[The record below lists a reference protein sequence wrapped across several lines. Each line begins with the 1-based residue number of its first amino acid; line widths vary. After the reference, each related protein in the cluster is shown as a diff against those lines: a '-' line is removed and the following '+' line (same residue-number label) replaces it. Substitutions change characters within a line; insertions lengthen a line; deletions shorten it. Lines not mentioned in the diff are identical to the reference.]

1 MRTLATADMPPIVSL
16 VSYPMYP
23 MKNRLAIRILQME
36 SRRYH
41 TIVKLLSLTLVV
53 LLATRAGQSMH
64 AQELPRAQQ
73 EFEKLDKA
81 YRAHQLRADQYMNKA
96 DSLVHQLLSEGKRF
110 ETNELVDLLG
120 LYEEIAWSHPQYGRG
135 RVSYHYL
142 FFNNARM
149 AKQKGASIYYA
160 EKVAEAYKEIGEE
173 HPLIAQ
179 LQLTKIYQELR
190 LYDKVIA
197 VFESERSYLESLPE
211 LLREGGVDNSVGL
224 NAMYVLSPVVTG
236 YIKLNDTASVHNT
249 ASLANQIGTILQSDD
264 SLSRPQLL
272 YNDMLMIDI
281 EHSVADFERRYHDAS
296 QLLNRMEQLKTTYK
310 DQATNFIDINLVRFR
325 IENHKRLGNKDS
337 LQYYI
342 EQYASSPNFGKSQS
356 ADVSEFRADLAFL
369 QGDYRG
375 ANEWLTDALM
385 HERDLQANLMAESSD
400 LLYAFTQAEHNAI
413 ALQRAEQVKQ
423 QRTIWMVIISSAA
436 SIVVLAIYFIMNR
449 RNRRA
454 KEQVEALNNMA
465 NMQIIAMEEAK
476 LHAKREEQQRLGQ
489 DLHDGLSSS
498 IASIKYQ
505 LEILS
510 MDTEDVSLKNKLG
523 TLQTEI
529 AEVYETTRNKSHEW
543 FGAAQEQ
550 QEQSFE
556 QRIRLLTDSALPDS
570 HYQKNIHID
579 DSSLQ
584 HIGADIRIVLLR
596 IIQEAITNIIKH
608 AKAKS
613 IGILIYEENGS
624 LQLVINDDGKGL
636 GEEKPGN
643 GKSKMGLQS
652 IQRRVRLLNGQMT
665 VQSSTDGTEIIV
677 VIPHDASATIY
688 S

>member
-1 MRTLATADMPPIVSL
+1 
-16 VSYPMYP
+16 MYP
-23 MKNRLAIRILQME
+23 CNPCPFKKRKTL
-36 SRRYH
+36 YY
-41 TIVKLLSLTLVV
+41 TLVV
-53 LLATRAGQSMH
+53 MVCFTLVAALVTAKAIGQSPLTEPDSK
-64 AQELPRAQQ
+64 AEQ
-73 EFEKLDKA
+73 EFEKLNKK
-81 YRAHQLRADQYMNKA
+81 YHAHQLTADQYLAKA

-110 ETNELVDLLG
+110 ETNKLVDLLG
-120 LYEEIAWSHPQYGRG
+120 LYEDIAWSDPQYGRG

-325 IENHKRLGNKDS
+325 IENHKKLGNTDS
-337 LQYYI
+337 LRYYI
-342 EQYASSPNFGKSQS
+342 EKYASSPNFGKSQS
-356 ADVSEFRADLAFL
+356 ADVSEFRADLASLKGEYRSAYNYLLEAL
-369 QGDYRG
+369 Q
-375 ANEWLTDALM
+375 
-385 HERDLQANLMAESSD
+385 HERDLQANLMSESSD

-413 ALQRAEQVKQ
+413 ALQRAEQVKRK
-423 QRTIWMVIISSAA
+423 RTLWLVVISSIAA
-436 SIVVLAIYFIMNR
+436 VSVLAIYLIMLR
-449 RNRRA
+449 RSRKA
-454 KEQVEALNNMA
+454 KEQIEALNNAA
-465 NMQIIAMEEAK
+465 NMQVIAMEEEKQQAVK
-476 LHAKREEQQRLGQ
+476 EEQQRLGQ
-489 DLHDGLSSS
+489 DLHDGLSAS
-498 IASIKYQ
+498 IAAIRHQ
-505 LEILS
+505 LEVLMLDAS
-510 MDTEDVSLKNKLG
+510 DPALKHKLNTLQSDVSHAYKV
-523 TLQTEI
+523 
-529 AEVYETTRNKSHEW
+529 ARNKSHAW
-543 FGAAQEQ
+543 FSATEGQED
-550 QEQSFE
+550 QSFE
-556 QRIRLLTDSALPDS
+556 HRINTLANSALPNS
-570 HYQKNIHID
+570 RYIKTIHID
-579 DSSLQ
+579 S
-584 HIGADIRIVLLR
+584 GALARVGVNTRITLLR

-608 AKAKS
+608 AKAT
-613 IGILIYEENGS
+613 GVDILIYEEIDRLVLTVKDNGRG
-624 LQLVINDDGKGL
+624 LVKQSQ
-636 GEEKPGN
+636 PR
-643 GKSKMGLQS
+643 GKSAMGLAS
-652 IQRRVRLLNGQMT
+652 IQRRVNILNGELDI
-665 VQSSTDGTEIIV
+665 QSGNQGTEIMV
-677 VIPHDASATIY
+677 SVPLL
-688 S
+688 